1 MYCRAAIGRRVFL
14 SAFAFA
20 PLLNAAQPFWNR
32 KDPDAWSPDEVLQ
45 LTSRSPWAVSARVL
59 PKPGR
64 DKGSTQA
71 AEPEVAGGRAGGR
84 GTGPIPVVPV
94 NEVVVVWAS
103 AAPLLD
109 ALKSKFPPD
118 FANHYVISIAGLPP
132 NPKGMTAKLLT
143 KQKASVGAGGVE
155 VTRTA
160 TLFAFSKELLPLS
173 VADKE
178 VTFQLETDQF
188 SIRARFDLKEM
199 RYHGTLA
206 V

>member
-1 MYCRAAIGRRVFL
+1 VFL
-14 SAFAFA
+14 ASFALV

-32 KDPDAWSPDEVLQ
+32 KDPDAWTTDEVLQ
-45 LTSRSPWAVSARVL
+45 LTTRSPWAVSARVL

-64 DKGSTQA
+64 DRGSAQA

-118 FANHYVISIAGLPP
+118 FANHYVISISGLPP
-132 NPKGMTAKLLT
+132 NLKGVTADLQT
-143 KQKASVGAGGVE
+143 KGKESVGAGAVE
-155 VTRTA
+155 PTRNA

-173 VADKE
+173 IADKDA
-178 VTFQLETDQF
+178 TFQLETDQF
-188 SIRARFDLKEM
+188 SVRARFDLREM